1 MLPSHHGGARPS
13 HARWQGRV
21 YSLVGEIEIDG
32 VTYKDFYTETGYG
45 SVEGLGGANCRHSF
59 GPWITGTARSYE
71 PDPEHPSGLSNNE
84 VYEMTQEQRR
94 RERSIR
100 KTKRELKGAQ
110 LIADKDPSLQNIA
123 EVERLKMKLGNQQK
137 SMREYIDAC
146 NTKGKAFVLQ
156 RSPNREWAGDMPKI
170 PKHAVANRTMKDFMD
185 SDGVK
190 RKLQSSGVSKSAARK
205 ALSQE
210 MKARGIDSKNFAM
223 MSKTNQQLILKD
235 ALTRRK
241 PSDLETRRKGMK
253 PVNESLYSSK
263 TNYAERHGCVVMRG
277 TEEAERHLDS
287 LCKDGEIVDAA
298 YIPGAKVIV
307 FRKNPNT
314 SEVLEETYHFE
325 QDLRGDHKD
334 QTLEIMLLLREIDAQ
349 RYLLRNAKR
358 YNIPKEESAQTE
370 AMLDY
375 YLRRLK
381 DAGFN
386 EDY

>member
-1 MLPSHHGGARPS
+1 
-13 HARWQGRV
+13 
-21 YSLVGEIEIDG
+21 
-32 VTYKDFYTETGYG
+32 
-45 SVEGLGGANCRHSF
+45 
-59 GPWITGTARSYE
+59 
-71 PDPEHPSGLSNNE
+71 
-84 VYEMTQEQRR
+84 
-94 RERSIR
+94 
-100 KTKRELKGAQ
+100 
-110 LIADKDPSLQNIA
+110 
-123 EVERLKMKLGNQQK
+123 
-137 SMREYIDAC
+137 
-146 NTKGKAFVLQ
+146 
-156 RSPNREWAGDMPKI
+156 
-170 PKHAVANRTMKDFMD
+170 
-185 SDGVK
+185 
-190 RKLQSSGVSKSAARK
+190 
-205 ALSQE
+205 
-210 MKARGIDSKNFAM
+210 
-223 MSKTNQQLILKD
+223 
-235 ALTRRK
+235 
-241 PSDLETRRKGMK
+241 
-253 PVNESLYSSK
+253 
-263 TNYAERHGCVVMRG
+263 MRG